1 MRSMAA
7 NLDTRKAHL
16 TRIHGDLV
24 AIYTWVD
31 DERAL
36 VLIPHRRPGAP
47 WYIVKETAAFKYDDP
62 KYLARQCVT
71 ACDVLGI
78 EPSTSNWVRVG
89 TIINEGLPDLI
100 RMPAAPVPELEKQAI
115 GAMQLREDGKV
126 IAAEDILLEVE
137 SGVAYG

>member
-1 MRSMAA
+1 MAA

-16 TRIHGDLV
+16 TRRHGDLT
-24 AIYTWVD
+24 AIYTWVNN
-31 DERAL
+31 ERAL
-36 VLIPHRRPGAP
+36 VLIPHLRAGAP
-47 WYIVKETAAFKYDDP
+47 WYIVLESAAFKYDDP

-78 EPSTSNWVRVG
+78 EPNKSNWVRVA

-100 RMPAAPVPELEKQAI
+100 RMPTAPMPELERAAI

-126 IAAEDILLEVE
+126 IAAEDIHLEVE
-137 SGVAYG
+137 SGATYGN